1 MKYDK
6 IRGDVYLF
14 CTPTP
19 VKNHDLHIWSWH
31 SDRTRTVALSLSGTG
46 WYSGHSIG
54 SLHCDSHVR
63 PANGAGGWMWSH
75 ALVPRRRTIS
85 DNQAIS
91 RATSS
96 FSKCSVMRMS
106 LKITPEV
113 TCKQQIG
120 WISCACHA
128 VWFLKSGVGQRIR
141 FRVPVQVT
149 HYSSSAWQTHQAEER
164 KVMPSIHVEMC
175 SSEFRLELF
184 TCCSSHIFKFWWTC
198 ILLIFFSIVIWVSSW
213 TIRQGKLPDTL
224 KYILQAQ
231 APKPSTH
238 GNVAQVNN
246 QKLVDPHE
254 TPGHV
259 AHLWHSVEPLR
270 RLGWLFVLAFHRCVH
285 WSSHCAGNGEVP
297 FSANEFHPLRKRK
310 AGAMP
315 GNHSGNQNHGLE
327 AIDKCFFLI
336 GCTWESIACIG
347 NESSVSCF
355 ENLWQIRSG
364 PTLSSKF
371 TFLGI

>member
-1 MKYDK
+1 MFISSAHPRPWK
-6 IRGDVYLF
+6 IMIFTFGPGTVTGRALLPCPYRAPDGIQGIPSDLF
-14 CTPTP
+14 TVIVMSVLPTALEGECEAMRLCLGEGQSVTTKP
-19 VKNHDLHIWSWH
+19 SREPPLRFPSVPWWGCPWKSHLRWLVSSKLAESVVHATLFGFSSQVWVKG
-31 SDRTRTVALSLSGTG
+31 SDFT
-46 WYSGHSIG
+46 
-54 SLHCDSHVR
+54 
-63 PANGAGGWMWSH
+63 
-75 ALVPRRRTIS
+75 
-85 DNQAIS
+85 
-91 RATSS
+91 
-96 FSKCSVMRMS
+96 
-106 LKITPEV
+106 
-113 TCKQQIG
+113 
-120 WISCACHA
+120 
-128 VWFLKSGVGQRIR
+128 
-141 FRVPVQVT
+141 VPVQVT
-149 HYSSSAWQTHQAEER
+149 HYSSSAWQTHQAKER

-198 ILLIFFSIVIWVSSW
+198 ILLILFSIVIWVSSW
-213 TIRQGKLPDTL
+213 TIRQGKPPDTL

-327 AIDKCFFLI
+327 AIDKCFFWSVVL
-336 GCTWESIACIG
+336 ESRLHALET
-347 NESSVSCF
+347 NQV
-355 ENLWQIRSG
+355 
-364 PTLSSKF
+364 
-371 TFLGI
+371 FLALKTYDKSDRVQH